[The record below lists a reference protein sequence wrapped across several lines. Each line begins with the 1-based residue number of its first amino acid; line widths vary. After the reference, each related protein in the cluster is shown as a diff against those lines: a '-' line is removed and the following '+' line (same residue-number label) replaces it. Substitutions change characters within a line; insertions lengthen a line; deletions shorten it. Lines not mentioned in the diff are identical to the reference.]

1 MGFNKRIA
9 CIGLSALMSI
19 SMVSYGASGSGNQAN
34 MSYGDGT
41 FTPLIRDDQLR
52 IACVEFNTLLQGLAQ
67 ARMQANGMAQQE
79 VINNGMNPYNNF
91 FELKVDSSDKA
102 QSLQS
107 ANNDFVRFA
116 DHASNSPLY
125 LASRNNP
132 ELVNLWYRISL
143 LNALKGIKKDL
154 DQLAQ
159 KGA

>member
-1 MGFNKRIA
+1 MGFNKKIA

-19 SMVSYGASGSGNQAN
+19 SMVSYGASGSGGQAN
-34 MSYGDGT
+34 MGYGDGT
-41 FTPLIRDDQLR
+41 FNSTLTVEQLR
-52 IACVEFNTLLQGLAQ
+52 ATVALEKGLEQPRPHSDGTAQ
-67 ARMQANGMAQQE
+67 AIAG
-79 VINNGMNPYNNF
+79 VNPYNNF
-91 FELKVDSSDKA
+91 FELKTGWSEKA
-102 QSLQS
+102 KSLQS

-159 KGA
+159 KGV